1 MVGEVVGLV
10 EGEMGSLEVSDLR
23 MTSFILGY
31 SKFSGGRREAADRAT
46 LHQQSAT
53 HALEKRC
60 RGLQSLP
67 GTQVV
72 VKNSYQG
79 GNYKKRHLH
88 SGPDL
93 KIVVRN
99 LLQFRGFVKMGGQ
112 SSLKEGFRNVI
123 MKICRSIYLSQFN
136 SH

>member
-23 MTSFILGY
+23 MTSFILFY

-60 RGLQSLP
+60 
-67 GTQVV
+67 
-72 VKNSYQG
+72 
-79 GNYKKRHLH
+79 
-88 SGPDL
+88 
-93 KIVVRN
+93 
-99 LLQFRGFVKMGGQ
+99 
-112 SSLKEGFRNVI
+112 
-123 MKICRSIYLSQFN
+123 
-136 SH
+136 

>member
-79 GNYKKRHLH
+79 GN
-88 SGPDL
+88 
-93 KIVVRN
+93 
-99 LLQFRGFVKMGGQ
+99 
-112 SSLKEGFRNVI
+112 
-123 MKICRSIYLSQFN
+123 
-136 SH
+136 